1 MAHISTQPQTTQR
14 QEKSSKLLCAG
25 TKATDFTLHAT
36 PDQVLTL
43 SDLKGQPVILAFY
56 PADWSPVCGDQI
68 SLYNEALPEFA
79 LSDHREKSA
88 PTMRGRWQRA
98 RRRRTPPPPPR
109 DCRDCFRSTPFE
121 PLAPN
126 PLAGFGSGVGI
137 QL

>member
-25 TKATDFTLHAT
+25 TKAPDFTLHAT

-68 SLYNEALPEFA
+68 SLYNEALPEF
-79 LSDHREKSA
+79 EKYGA
-88 PTMRGRWQRA
+88 A
-98 RRRRTPPPPPR
+98 I
-109 DCRDCFRSTPFE
+109 
-121 PLAPN
+121 L
-126 PLAGFGSGVGI
+126 GI
-137 QL
+137 SWRLVSRCLCET